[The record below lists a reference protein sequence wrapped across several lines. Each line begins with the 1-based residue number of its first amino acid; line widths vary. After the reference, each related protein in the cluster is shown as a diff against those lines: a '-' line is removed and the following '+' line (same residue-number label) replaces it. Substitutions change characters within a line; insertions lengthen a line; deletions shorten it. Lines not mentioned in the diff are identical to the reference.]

1 VGNFQDR
8 LVSELRLARAKTK
21 AEAQAVL
28 DQFLVDYIRKFTK
41 PAAQC
46 EPAWRKASLTQIEQ
60 GLCFK
65 DQRTVTK
72 DNTVT
77 FEGTV
82 FQIAKKSPYRS
93 YSNKRIDVHVL
104 LDGAVEFFL
113 PKEEIAR
120 FDSKNNARIWLISN
134 EWQAGRVPLWT
145 PLRGIRTNPMNCQP
159 NIYYCY
165 PDTLTWPRHSFKNGL
180 RFRNEAKRGATD
192 YGFSR
197 SAA

>member
-28 DQFLVDYIRKFTK
+28 DQFRVDYIRKFTK

-82 FQIAKKSPYRS
+82 FQISKKSPYRS

-104 LDGAVEFFL
+104 LDGAVEFFYQKKKSL
-113 PKEEIAR
+113 ASTPKTTHV
-120 FDSKNNARIWLISN
+120 FGLY
-134 EWQAGRVPLWT
+134 
-145 PLRGIRTNPMNCQP
+145 RTNGK
-159 NIYYCY
+159 
-165 PDTLTWPRHSFKNGL
+165 REA
-180 RFRNEAKRGATD
+180 FR
-192 YGFSR
+192 YGPP
-197 SAA
+197 SAVSEPIP